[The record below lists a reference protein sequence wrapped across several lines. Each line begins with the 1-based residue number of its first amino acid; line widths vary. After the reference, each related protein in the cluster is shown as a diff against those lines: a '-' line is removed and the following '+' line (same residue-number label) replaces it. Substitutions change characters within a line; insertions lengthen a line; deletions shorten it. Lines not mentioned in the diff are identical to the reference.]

1 MTDRDFR
8 PRLNHVAISVDPSV
22 LNEEGRATV
31 LDFYGDV
38 FGWTEGDNTG
48 ESGNPLILYTG
59 APAQF
64 VYLLPADP
72 FLLAPSLD
80 HFGLEI
86 ASAAELEA
94 LIDRA
99 RAYRDRDPRVRI
111 IDISQ
116 RTTHGP
122 THDYVLTSAYIG
134 FLLPLMIEL
143 QHLRRVERLPS

>member
-1 MTDRDFR
+1 MSSTEGP
-8 PRLNHVAISVDPSV
+8 PRLNHVAISMDPA
-22 LNEEGRATV
+22 LLDDRGRAEL

-48 ESGNPLILYTG
+48 EEGNPLILYTG

-72 FLLAPSLD
+72 YMTAPSLD
-80 HFGLEI
+80 HFGLQVSSVPALEEI
-86 ASAAELEA
+86 VG
-94 LIDRA
+94 RA
-99 RAYRDRDPRVRI
+99 KAYGERDERVRV
-111 IDISQ
+111 IDTHA

-134 FLLPLMIEL
+134 FVIPLMIEL
-143 QHLRRVERLPS
+143 QHIERQQRA